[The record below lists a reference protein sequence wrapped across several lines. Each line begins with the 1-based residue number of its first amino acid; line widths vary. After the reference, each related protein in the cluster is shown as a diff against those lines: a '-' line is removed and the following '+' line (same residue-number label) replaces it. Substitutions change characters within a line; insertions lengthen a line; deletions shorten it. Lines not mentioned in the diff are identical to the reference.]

1 MNDDSSFWN
10 LMVCSGVLR
19 LSLAELA
26 VVTSRA
32 SSSSPGYN
40 NSPIDFVLNH
50 RTHFLTPASSGV
62 LFL

>member
-10 LMVCSGVLR
+10 LMVGSGILP
-19 LSLAELA
+19 LSLAELD

-40 NSPIDFVLNH
+40 TSPIDFVLNH